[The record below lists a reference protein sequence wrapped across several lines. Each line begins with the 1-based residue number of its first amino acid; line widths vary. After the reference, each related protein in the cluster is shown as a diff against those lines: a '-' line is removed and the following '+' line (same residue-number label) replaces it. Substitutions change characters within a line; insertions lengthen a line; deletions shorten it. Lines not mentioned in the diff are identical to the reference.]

1 MSDQIPLPAG
11 AYRSLPPVTIDDGAL
26 LKFGREM
33 HVQLRDLEAKFM
45 VRRVNPRPFL
55 GVARQASRRP
65 R

>member
-33 HVQLRDLEAKFM
+33 HVQLRDLEARF
-45 VRRVNPRPFL
+45 VVPRVNPRPFL

>member
-11 AYRSLPPVTIDDGAL
+11 AYRSLPPVTFDDGAL
-26 LKFGREM
+26 LKFGREI
-33 HVQLRDLEAKFM
+33 HAQLKDLEAKF
-45 VRRVNPRPFL
+45 VVPRVNPRPFL

>member
-11 AYRSLPPVTIDDGAL
+11 ASRNLPPLPIDDGAL
-26 LKFGREM
+26 LKFDREM
-33 HVQLRDLEAKFM
+33 KARLVEFEQRF
-45 VRRVNPRPFL
+45 VVPREHPRLFL

>member
-26 LKFGREM
+26 LRFSREM
-33 HVQLRDLEAKFM
+33 HVQLKDFETRF
-45 VRRVNPRPFL
+45 VIPREHPRLFL
-55 GVARQASRRP
+55 GMTRQASRRP

>member
-1 MSDQIPLPAG
+1 
-11 AYRSLPPVTIDDGAL
+11 
-26 LKFGREM
+26 M

-55 GVARQASRRP
+55 GVARQAPRRP

>member
-11 AYRSLPPVTIDDGAL
+11 AYRSLPPVTFDDGAL
-26 LKFGREM
+26 LKFDREM
-33 HVQLRDLEAKFM
+33 HVQLRDLEAKF
-45 VRRVNPRPFL
+45 VVPRVNPRPFL